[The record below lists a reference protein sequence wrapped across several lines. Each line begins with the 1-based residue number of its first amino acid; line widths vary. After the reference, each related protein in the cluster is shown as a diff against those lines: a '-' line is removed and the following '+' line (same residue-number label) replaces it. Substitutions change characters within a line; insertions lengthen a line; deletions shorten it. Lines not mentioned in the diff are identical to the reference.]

1 MIPSQTYSTWRFSRS
16 ELKEFQADNTEQ
28 KLNQIWPTVR
38 ITIRVVLKSPVF
50 VFFAFKT
57 Y

>member
-28 KLNQIWPTVR
+28 KLNKIWPTVR
-38 ITIRVVLKSPVF
+38 INIRVVLKSPVF
-50 VFFAFKT
+50 FFFLLS
-57 Y
+57 